1 MPEQTWLSEY
11 DLQEPSAEGRAIDS
25 EAVDWMFD
33 PQRGTGGAAQL
44 DQGWEGEAPAD
55 AAEAYYAHGA
65 DWGQAVDYTV
75 IATFRCD
82 VRPLAL
88 VAAYRSHRRPWP
100 VMIGVLNDRMAR
112 YPGVAAHDH
121 TGGGRVVGEYVTA
134 PILDVDMVG
143 QRRRDLFIDDVAAIE
158 RHEITA
164 PRVDPFYSEHRL
176 CRVDDVF
183 GSGHPPDT
191 VVAMALAYH
200 AFREACAP
208 GDYGVTL

>member
-1 MPEQTWLSEY
+1 MAERVRPPGAECRRAG
-11 DLQEPSAEGRAIDS
+11 DRFEGRRLDVRSAAGHGRRRPARS
-25 EAVDWMFD
+25 GVGG
-33 PQRGTGGAAQL
+33 RGASRRGRG
-44 DQGWEGEAPAD
+44 
-55 AAEAYYAHGA
+55 AYYAHGA

-75 IATFRCD
+75 IATLRCD
-82 VRPLAL
+82 VRPLPL
-88 VAAYRSHRRPWP
+88 VAASRSRRRPWP
-100 VMIGVLNDRMAR
+100 VMIGGLNDRMAR

-143 QRRRDLFIDDVAAIE
+143 QRRRDLFIDYFAAIE

-164 PRVDPFYSEHRL
+164 PRVDPFYTEHRF

-191 VVAMALAYH
+191 AVAMALAYH
-200 AFREACAP
+200 AFREARGP
-208 GDYGVTL
+208 GDYGITL

>member
-1 MPEQTWLSEY
+1 MPKGGRSIRRLSTGC
-11 DLQEPSAEGRAIDS
+11 LIRSG
-25 EAVDWMFD
+25 
-33 PQRGTGGAAQL
+33 RGTAGAAQL

-75 IATFRCD
+75 IATLRCD
-82 VRPLAL
+82 VRPLPL
-88 VAAYRSHRRPWP
+88 VATYRSRRRPWP
-100 VMIGVLNDRMAR
+100 VMIAVLNDRMAR

-143 QRRRDLFIDDVAAIE
+143 QRRRDLFIDDFAAIE

-164 PRVDPFYSEHRL
+164 PRVDPFYTEHRF

-183 GSGHPPDT
+183 GSGHPHDT

-200 AFREACAP
+200 AFREARVP
-208 GDYGVTL
+208 GDYGVTI